1 MQNQENDRIKFDVA
15 YAITL
20 TSLRPR
26 YRDRSSND
34 VEGLHAAQKIV
45 DHLKQ
50 CGWRFERET
59 PTLNSFHHIGGEKK
73 SEE

>member
-1 MQNQENDRIKFDVA
+1 MQNQDDRIKFDVA

-26 YRDRSSND
+26 YRDRSSSD

-50 CGWRFERET
+50 CGWRFEREA
-59 PTLNSFHHIGGEKK
+59 PRDNSFARVGRPDGDQ
-73 SEE
+73 